1 MGANAGTLCVSS
13 QTGLKGLSQS
23 HYRASSAVWPPARE
37 PEGRALQPQTLHRPG
52 AHGGHWLF
60 LLPPLLDAHQL
71 LLPPPF
77 FSIFCSPKL
86 MLLGLSSFIN
96 KDKIIWK
103 CQGVGGGGSSHVA
116 RSPRPPDSWLAPLPI
131 PFMPKFCSLRAHW
144 LMPLHP

>member
-1 MGANAGTLCVSS
+1 MCQQPDRAQGLVPKSLQSLLCCLAACQGARRKSLAATDTPPPRGTWWTLALPTSS
-13 QTGLKGLSQS
+13 SPGCSP
-23 HYRASSAVWPPARE
+23 APPA
-37 PEGRALQPQTLHRPG
+37 
-52 AHGGHWLF
+52 
-60 LLPPLLDAHQL
+60 
-71 LLPPPF
+71 PPF